1 MSWTTCKISISII
14 LICKYVLY
22 PRSNLLKTRAK
33 AKPDLRAER
42 MTCQPISKQSILY
55 NGANSRTDP
64 TTQLVLPG
72 AHPSTMSSYILNPNL
87 LLLCQHKYVVTS
99 VNLIEKNES
108 YCWLQVEQTAM
119 ISWVILLLLMMASA
133 LTVKKSYRWEI
144 NSRSQTEVL
153 WCRAFMENACG
164 KSCLALNETSC
175 PAPSHMSNLW
185 NPTDENASKRMKYQN
200 GKVIFGK

>member
-1 MSWTTCKISISII
+1 MYSTQEAIYSKPEQKPNPTYELNAWPASPLASNQYYTMA
-14 LICKYVLY
+14 LIVE
-22 PRSNLLKTRAK
+22 P
-33 AKPDLRAER
+33 
-42 MTCQPISKQSILY
+42 
-55 NGANSRTDP
+55 
-64 TTQLVLPG
+64 TQLVLLG

-119 ISWVILLLLMMASA
+119 ISWVILLLLMMTSA